1 MSMSDNLKYSKH
13 KDLREYGYIK
23 YENFDA
29 IEVPYVDAIPSDYD
43 GAMGVPSS
51 YLDKYNPEQF
61 EILGL
66 AHGNLGVQLGIK
78 PYDRDL
84 KKLNKGLRDG
94 DFYFFKGDNPIPQI
108 PYSRIVIKRKE

>member
-1 MSMSDNLKYSKH
+1 MKYSKH
-13 KDLREYGYIK
+13 KDLREFGYIK

-29 IEVPYVDAIPSDYD
+29 IEVPYVDSIPSDYE

-66 AHGNLGVQLGIK
+66 AHGNLGVQLGIR
-78 PYDRDL
+78 PYDRRL
-84 KKLNKGLRDG
+84 KSLNKGLRDG
-94 DFYFFKGDNPIPQI
+94 DFYFFKGDDPTPQI
-108 PYSRIVIKRKE
+108 PYSRIVIKRKG